1 MDIIPS
7 LIEPG
12 TKSFLNHTLRQ
23 CHIIKSKYY
32 NELFNMGV
40 FITLTIVISS
50 ILLYKYKG
58 RLSPIEKERKNK
70 EKQQYILSKIKKVQE
85 SKRRS
90 QQELITGLPN
100 WDNDNEAFIR

>member
-1 MDIIPS
+1 MENIPS

-58 RLSPIEKERKNK
+58 RLTPLEKERKNR

-85 SKRRS
+85 SKLRS

>member
-1 MDIIPS
+1 MENIPS

-32 NELFNMGV
+32 IELFNLGIFLIFFV
-40 FITLTIVISS
+40 VVSAVLF
-50 ILLYKYKG
+50 YKYKG
-58 RLSPIEKERKNK
+58 RLTPVEKEQKNR
-70 EKQQYILSKIKKVQE
+70 EKQQYILSKIKSVQE
-85 SKRRS
+85 AKLRS

>member
-32 NELFNMGV
+32 NELFNMGI
-40 FITLTIVISS
+40 FLTLSIVVSAV
-50 ILLYKYKG
+50 LFYKYKG
-58 RLSPIEKERKNK
+58 RLTPLEKERKNR

-85 SKRRS
+85 SKLRS

>member
-58 RLSPIEKERKNK
+58 RLSPIEKERKNR

>member
-1 MDIIPS
+1 MDNIPS

-32 NELFNMGV
+32 NELFNIVV
-40 FITLTIVISS
+40 FVVLLIVVLL

-58 RLSPIEKERKNK
+58 RLSPVEKERKNR
-70 EKQQYILSKIKKVQE
+70 EKQQYILSKIKNVQE

>member
-1 MDIIPS
+1 MYNIPS

-23 CHIIKSKYY
+23 CNIIKSKYY

-40 FITLTIVISS
+40 FITLAIVISS

-58 RLSPIEKERKNK
+58 RLSPIEKERKNR

-85 SKRRS
+85 SKLRS

>member
-1 MDIIPS
+1 
-7 LIEPG
+7 
-12 TKSFLNHTLRQ
+12 
-23 CHIIKSKYY
+23 
-32 NELFNMGV
+32 MGV

-58 RLSPIEKERKNK
+58 RLTPLEKERKNR

-85 SKRRS
+85 SKLRS

>member
-58 RLSPIEKERKNK
+58 RLTPLEKERKNR

-85 SKRRS
+85 SKLRS

>member
-58 RLSPIEKERKNK
+58 RLTPLEKERKNR
-70 EKQQYILSKIKKVQE
+70 EKQQYILSKIKNVQE
-85 SKRRS
+85 AKRRS

>member
-1 MDIIPS
+1 MENIPS

-32 NELFNMGV
+32 NELFNMGI
-40 FITLTIVISS
+40 FLTLSIVVSAV
-50 ILLYKYKG
+50 LFYKYKG
-58 RLSPIEKERKNK
+58 RLTPLEKERKNR
-70 EKQQYILSKIKKVQE
+70 EKQQYILTKIKNVQE
-85 SKRRS
+85 AKRRS

>member
-50 ILLYKYKG
+50 ILFYKYKG
-58 RLSPIEKERKNK
+58 RLTPLEKERKNR

-85 SKRRS
+85 SKLRS

>member
-1 MDIIPS
+1 MENIPS

-32 NELFNMGV
+32 NELFNICV
-40 FITLTIVISS
+40 FI
-50 ILLYKYKG
+50 ILSLLVSAVLFYKYKG
-58 RLSPIEKERKNK
+58 RLTPLEKERKNR
-70 EKQQYILSKIKKVQE
+70 EKQQYILSKIKSVQE
-85 SKRRS
+85 SKLRS